1 MTSSLTLVAY
11 CVGNMIGAQIFRTKD
26 APRYVAGTITC
37 CACFGLEVFV
47 IILWRLWYVR
57 ENRRR
62 DALASESGLSKE
74 EQERQ
79 GRELGDQDV
88 TDLRN
93 PHFRYSM
100 WFISRKI
107 TNSVQRGRIGEKMRC
122 YQCWYCCQG
131 IVGFEAVVKFR
142 SWLEGVFSSRNR

>member
-1 MTSSLTLVAY
+1 M
-11 CVGNMIGAQIFRTKD
+11 
-26 APRYVAGTITC
+26 
-37 CACFGLEVFV
+37 
-47 IILWRLWYVR
+47 R

-62 DALASESGLSKE
+62 DRLAAESGLSKE

-100 WFISRKI
+100 
-107 TNSVQRGRIGEKMRC
+107 
-122 YQCWYCCQG
+122 
-131 IVGFEAVVKFR
+131 
-142 SWLEGVFSSRNR
+142 